1 MHLELGSFPVDDVQE
16 SDRLSYADGVLGVDT
31 EALRQLVLEGGEFA
45 DVSVHVV
52 RPGDRTRLIHVID
65 AAEPRFKPAAGST
78 VPGFCGPVQMVG
90 EGATHRLAGVAVVTT
105 SDLVAG
111 DPVYAPE
118 AIIDMSGSAAD
129 LTPFSRTINVVLE
142 LEPHP
147 KYLRPDTPDSELQSL
162 VYRRQIRATEL
173 KVASHLAR
181 ATEGLR
187 PERVV
192 PYELSKP
199 AHTLPRVAYL
209 LHDIPWIY
217 GAQASPIHGDSYG
230 SLPTLMHPN
239 EVLDGALVSNRDY
252 EGCSRDA
259 TYFYQNPSIL
269 SELYRRHGVDLDF
282 VGVVLFTGGPDMDAK
297 RLACEYAYKLL
308 RMLDVQA
315 VCASSSTSGNP
326 WVEFM
331 MLCQRCER
339 SGIKTILA
347 MPEEVGAPEDHG
359 FSHYVPEAVAIVS
372 TGRASQEIELPR
384 VSTVIGGSELHEVSD
399 TPVGPVSVPYTSIF
413 GASTNIGQSWL
424 TAREY

>member
-52 RPGDRTRLIHVID
+52 RPGDQTRLIHVID
-65 AAEPRFKPAAGST
+65 AAEPRYKPAAGST
-78 VPGFCGPVQMVG
+78 FPGFCGPVQMVG

-147 KYLRPDTPDSELQSL
+147 KYLRPDTPDGELQSL

-217 GAQASPIHGDSYG
+217 GAQLASPHDDAYR

-308 RMLDVQA
+308 RMLEGSLRQ
-315 VCASSSTSGNP
+315 
-326 WVEFM
+326 
-331 MLCQRCER
+331 LQHQRQPV
-339 SGIKTILA
+339 GGVHDAL
-347 MPEEVGAPEDHG
+347 PEVRAQRHQDDPGDAGGGRRPRGSRLLPLRPRGCRDRQHG
-359 FSHYVPEAVAIVS
+359 PRQP
-372 TGRASQEIELPR
+372 GDRAS
-384 VSTVIGGSELHEVSD
+384 
-399 TPVGPVSVPYTSIF
+399 
-413 GASTNIGQSWL
+413 
-424 TAREY
+424 AREHRHRGQRVT